1 MCIRD
6 RAYIGKSPT
15 NGVRSRFVYQATA
28 SQTTFSGSD
37 ANSLTLSY
45 TDSLYMDVY
54 QNGVLLKA
62 GTDYTATSGT
72 SVVLGTGASLNDIV
86 EMVVYDVFSVQETY
100 TKTESD
106 NRYPFKGNNSIIR
119 LNGQTISADIT
130 IDSDENGVS
139 AGPITQSATVTVNG
153 YWSIV

>member
-1 MCIRD
+1 MP
-6 RAYIGKSPT
+6 YIGRSQ
-15 NGVRSRFVYQATA
+15 NFGVRSRFQYQATA
-28 SQTTFSGSD
+28 NQTSFSGSD

-45 TDSLYMDVY
+45 NDSRYMDVY
-54 QNGVLLKA
+54 QNGVLLVP
-62 GTDYTATSGT
+62 GTDYAATTGT
-72 SVVLGTGASLNDIV
+72 TVVLVTGATLNDIV
-86 EMVVYDVFSVQETY
+86 EMVVYDVFTVANSY
-100 TKTESD
+100 TKAEADT
-106 NRYPFKGNNSIIR
+106 RYPFKGNNSIIR

>member
-1 MCIRD
+1 MP
-6 RAYIGKSPT
+6 YIGRSQ
-15 NGVRSRFVYQATA
+15 NFGVRSRFQYQASA
-28 SQTTFSGSD
+28 NQTSFSGSD

-45 TDSLYMDVY
+45 NDSRYMDVY
-54 QNGVLLKA
+54 QNGVLLVP
-62 GTDYTATSGT
+62 GTDYAATTGT
-72 SVVLGTGASLNDIV
+72 TVVLVTGATLNDIV
-86 EMVVYDVFSVQETY
+86 EMVVYDVFTVANSY
-100 TKTESD
+100 TKAEADT
-106 NRYPFKGNNSIIR
+106 RYPFKGNNSIIR

>member
-1 MCIRD
+1 
-6 RAYIGKSPT
+6 
-15 NGVRSRFVYQATA
+15 
-28 SQTTFSGSD
+28 
-37 ANSLTLSY
+37 
-45 TDSLYMDVY
+45 MDVY

-62 GTDYTATSGT
+62 ETDY
-72 SVVLGTGASLNDIV
+72 SVSNNIVTLTTGASVNDVVSMI
-86 EMVVYDVFSVQETY
+86 VYDVFSVGGTY
-100 TKTESD
+100 SKTESD
-106 NRYPFKGNNSIIR
+106 TRYPFKGNNSIIR

>member
-1 MCIRD
+1 MP
-6 RAYIGKSPT
+6 YIGKSPE
-15 NGVRSRFVYQATA
+15 NGVRTRFIYQATA
-28 SQTTFSGSD
+28 SQTAFCGSD
-37 ANSLTLSY
+37 ANSNVLSV

-62 GTDYTATSGT
+62 ETDY
-72 SVVLGTGASLNDIV
+72 SVSNNIVTLTTGASVNDVVSMI
-86 EMVVYDVFSVQETY
+86 VYDVFSVGGTY
-100 TKTESD
+100 SKTQSD
-106 NRYPFKGNNSIIR
+106 ERYPFKGNNSIIR

>member
-1 MCIRD
+1 MP
-6 RAYIGKSPT
+6 YIGKSPQ
-15 NGVRSRFVYQATA
+15 NGVRTRFLYQATA
-28 SQTTFSGSD
+28 SQTAFSGAD
-37 ANSLTLSY
+37 ANSNVLSV

-62 GTDYTATSGT
+62 ETDY
-72 SVVLGTGASLNDIV
+72 SVSNNIVTLTTGASVNDVVSMI
-86 EMVVYDVFSVQETY
+86 VYDVFSVGGTY
-100 TKTESD
+100 SKTQSD
-106 NRYPFKGNNSIIR
+106 ERYPFKGNNSIIR

>member
-1 MCIRD
+1 MP
-6 RAYIGKSPT
+6 YIGKSPQ
-15 NGVRSRFVYQATA
+15 NGVRTRFIYQATA
-28 SQTTFSGSD
+28 SQTAISGSD
-37 ANSLTLSY
+37 ANSNVLSV

-54 QNGVLLKA
+54 QNGVLLKPE
-62 GTDYTATSGT
+62 TDYSLSNNTVTL
-72 SVVLGTGASLNDIV
+72 VTGASLNDV
-86 EMVVYDVFSVQETY
+86 LEMIVYDVFSVGGTY
-100 TKTESD
+100 SKTQSD
-106 NRYPFKGNNSIIR
+106 ERYPFKGNNSIIR

>member
-1 MCIRD
+1 
-6 RAYIGKSPT
+6 
-15 NGVRSRFVYQATA
+15 
-28 SQTTFSGSD
+28 SQTAFNGSD
-37 ANSLTLSY
+37 ANSNVLSV

-54 QNGVLLKA
+54 QNGVLLKPE
-62 GTDYTATSGT
+62 TDYSLSNNTVTL
-72 SVVLGTGASLNDIV
+72 VTGASLNDV
-86 EMVVYDVFSVQETY
+86 LEMIVYDVFSVGGTY
-100 TKTESD
+100 SKTQSD
-106 NRYPFKGNNSIIR
+106 ERYPFKGNNSIIR

>member
-1 MCIRD
+1 M
-6 RAYIGKSPT
+6 AYICKSS
-15 NGVRSRFVYQATA
+15 NFAVRNRFVYQATA
-28 SQTTFSGSD
+28 GQTSFSGSD
-37 ANSLTLSY
+37 ADSKVLTY

-54 QNGVLLKA
+54 QNGVLLKP
-62 GTDYTATSGT
+62 GTDYTATTGT
-72 SVVLGTGASLNDIV
+72 TVVLVTGASLSDVV
-86 EMVVYDVFSVQETY
+86 EMVVYDVFGVADSY
-100 TKTESD
+100 TKSESD
-106 NRYPFKGNNSIIR
+106 TRYPFKGNDSIIR